1 MFILIVIH
9 QVTNGIAVNQLL
21 GCQRGVVVLL
31 IAGTL
36 AILHGELPGLDL
48 INFFLG
54 FLPRVN
60 VLLGPV
66 YVTFRVCNLLS
77 VRKG

>member
-1 MFILIVIH
+1 ME
-9 QVTNGIAVNQLL
+9 LL
-21 GCQRGVVVLL
+21 SYQRGVVLL
-31 IAGTL
+31 IVGTL
-36 AILHGELPGLDL
+36 AILHGVLPGLDL

-54 FLPRVN
+54 FLPGVN

-77 VRKG
+77 VRTG